1 MHVHLVDLHL
11 VEVPRRSAG
20 TSAHVVERRGG
31 EPRAYWMTRHLQCEL
46 QIKTNACKRSSFR
59 AQSVCSGKAFSCS
72 VVICVIA

>member
-46 QIKTNACKRSSFR
+46 QIKTNAC
-59 AQSVCSGKAFSCS
+59 
-72 VVICVIA
+72 